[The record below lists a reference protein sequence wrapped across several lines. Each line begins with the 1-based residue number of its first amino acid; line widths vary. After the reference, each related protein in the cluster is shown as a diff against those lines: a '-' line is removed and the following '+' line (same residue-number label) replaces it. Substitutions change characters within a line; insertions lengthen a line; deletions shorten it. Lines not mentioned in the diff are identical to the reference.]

1 MVMDM
6 TSGVHSDRQLYGY
19 LKDTVDMDTV
29 MDAKSAKQR
38 RPLIQI
44 HFMVA
49 LAMDMELMLPTQLEL
64 PLLE

>member
-19 LKDTVDMDTV
+19 PKDTEDMDTV
-29 MDAKSAKQR
+29 MDGKRAKQR
-38 RPLIQI
+38 RLLIQI

-49 LAMDMELMLPTQLEL
+49 LAMDMELMLPTQLER
-64 PLLE
+64 PLLK

>member
-19 LKDTVDMDTV
+19 PKDTEDMDTV

-38 RPLIQI
+38 LPLIQI
-44 HFMVA
+44 HFMVV
-49 LAMDMELMLPTQLEL
+49 LAMAMELMLPTQLEL

>member
-19 LKDTVDMDTV
+19 LKDTGDMDTV